1 MVLLRDGILGS
12 VLRDDD
18 DTWKVE
24 IEQCRTL
31 LDTMV
36 PHGKKMLL
44 ELRALTQDGRSQQL
58 LLVRLTQSSRY

>member
-1 MVLLRDGILGS
+1 MVLLRDSILGS

-24 IEQCRTL
+24 IEQCRML
-31 LDTMV
+31 LDTII

-44 ELRALTQDGRSQQL
+44 ELRVLTQDGRSQQV
-58 LLVRLTQSSRY
+58 LLVRLTQSSS